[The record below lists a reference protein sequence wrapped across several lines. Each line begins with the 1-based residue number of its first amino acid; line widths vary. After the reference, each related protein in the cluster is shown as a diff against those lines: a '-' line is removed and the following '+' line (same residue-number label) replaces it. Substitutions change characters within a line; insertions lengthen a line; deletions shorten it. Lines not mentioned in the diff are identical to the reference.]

1 MSVTVRKMTEADL
14 TAAGKMGADLIR
26 LHHAWDE
33 TRFFMVDN
41 PDSGY
46 RWFLGTQLKNPE
58 TVLLVA
64 DVDGTVAGYFYGS
77 VEERDWQ
84 RLLDPHG
91 AISDIFVDERFR
103 KQGVGAALM
112 KAGIAALEG
121 LGAKQMVLSSATPNA
136 QAQKLFESLGFRRT
150 MVEMTRG

>member
-26 LHHAWDE
+26 LHHAWDQK
-33 TRFFMVDN
+33 RFFTVDK
-41 PDSGY
+41 PESGY

-64 DVDGTVAGYFYGS
+64 EVDATLAGYFYGS
-77 VEERDWQ
+77 VQERDWQ

-91 AISDIFVDERFR
+91 EITDIFVDERFR
-103 KQGVGAALM
+103 KQVVGAALM
-112 KAGIAALEG
+112 KAGIAALEAM
-121 LGAKQMVLSSATPNA
+121 GAKQMVLSSATPNT
-136 QAQKLFESLGFRRT
+136 QAQKL
-150 MVEMTRG
+150 